1 CSRSTHLRPASTA
14 HSRRASTR
22 QRMSSMVTRALV
34 VLAVA
39 AAVAA
44 GASAALLPGVRT
56 PSGNIRCFVVPVR
69 PTTHSN
75 LLCTIR
81 SASYSGLL
89 QRRCIAPPTGL
100 DWHGFQ
106 LPDRGRA
113 HVVCSGGILYDG
125 RDRPAMRTL
134 AYGRVWRHGPYTCRS
149 LRSRLTCTNGP
160 AHGLIISRAEWRAW

>member
-1 CSRSTHLRPASTA
+1 ML
-14 HSRRASTR
+14 TR
-22 QRMSSMVTRALV
+22 GLLLLLV
-34 VLAVA
+34 SATFA
-39 AAVAA
+39 AAAPAA
-44 GASAALLPGVRT
+44 QLPGVRT
-56 PSGNIRCFVVPVR
+56 PSGNIACFVVPVR

-81 SASYSGLL
+81 SSSYSGLL

-100 DWHGFQ
+100 DWHGFK

-125 RDRPAMRTL
+125 RDHSVLRTL
-134 AYGRVWRHGPYTCRS
+134 AYGSVWHNGPYTCLSR
-149 LRSRLTCTNGP
+149 RTRLTCTNGP

>member
-1 CSRSTHLRPASTA
+1 MRPALLA
-14 HSRRASTR
+14 IGLLL
-22 QRMSSMVTRALV
+22 ALP
-34 VLAVA
+34 AVA
-39 AAVAA
+39 
-44 GASAALLPGVRT
+44 SADPKMWNT

-69 PTTHSN
+69 PTVHSN

-106 LPDRGRA
+106 LPDRGAA

-125 RDRPAMRTL
+125 RDHPVLRTL
-134 AYGRVWRHGPYTCRS
+134 AYGQVWRQGRYTCRS
-149 LRSRLTCTNGP
+149 RLT
-160 AHGLIISRAEWRAW
+160 GLTRRARRRRESASGELPGCGR